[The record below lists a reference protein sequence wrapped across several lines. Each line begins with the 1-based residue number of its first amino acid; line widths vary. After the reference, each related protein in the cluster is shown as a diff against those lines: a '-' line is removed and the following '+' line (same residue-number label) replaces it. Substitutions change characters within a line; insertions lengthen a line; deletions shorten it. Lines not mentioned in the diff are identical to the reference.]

1 MGGLLRII
9 PLALLIAA
17 AVILGA
23 ILGVILYRKILFDL
37 YVVKPATKLRE
48 DFLRKYPGPEPDMLV
63 KPFDDNAWAQWE
75 YLAKQGLA
83 VEYAQGFAL
92 PEWKTDPGA
101 AARERA
107 NDEVEYH

>member
-1 MGGLLRII
+1 MGGLIRII
-9 PLALLIAA
+9 PIVLLIAA

-23 ILGVILYRKILFDL
+23 ILGVILYRKILFNL
-37 YVVKPATKLRE
+37 YVVKPALKLRE
-48 DFLRKYPGPEPDMLV
+48 DFLRQYPGPEPDMLV

-92 PEWKTDPGA
+92 PEWKTSPGA
-101 AARERA
+101 ADRERA
-107 NDEVEYH
+107 ANGGEYH